1 MSHDGT
7 AMHLRATIAS
17 PQGNVG
23 TIASPH
29 GDGSM
34 FGGRTRFRG
43 PETPPPGPTAPR
55 VRVPVRGSSVITGL
69 GRSCRAELIGFA
81 SPIGRLS
88 AILRITDEATGNTAT
103 SVVPVG
109 LPGPIE
115 GATRTPELMMP
126 QSEVRA
132 RDLWAETEPVR
143 LLPSLRAGTLLEE
156 LLTADFDDTSAH
168 RLSLVLTTAL
178 YAGALASACV
188 TASRRD
194 IGFDV
199 GPKSNA
205 QPTQG
210 GVGMTEAT
218 HAYDWRGREIV
229 DSDGKKIGTIEEL
242 YYDNET
248 TRPEWAAIRTGM
260 PGTKLSVV
268 PISQLQ
274 PHGEEL
280 RVPFGKAQIKDAPS
294 IDPDRDLSQAEEER
308 LYSHYGL
315 SYGGR
320 RSDSGLREGLR
331 EGARPARPRPQRRAS
346 TGAGVRVGK
355 EES

>member
-7 AMHLRATIAS
+7 TMHLRATIAS

-43 PETPPPGPTAPR
+43 PETPPPETAPR

-132 RDLWAETEPVR
+132 RDLWA
-143 LLPSLRAGTLLEE
+143 RAF
-156 LLTADFDDTSAH
+156 A
-168 RLSLVLTTAL
+168 
-178 YAGALASACV
+178 
-188 TASRRD
+188 
-194 IGFDV
+194 
-199 GPKSNA
+199 A
-205 QPTQG
+205 QPPRRNP
-210 GVGMTEAT
+210 A
-218 HAYDWRGREIV
+218 RGAP
-229 DSDGKKIGTIEEL
+229 DG
-242 YYDNET
+242 
-248 TRPEWAAIRTGM
+248 
-260 PGTKLSVV
+260 
-268 PISQLQ
+268 
-274 PHGEEL
+274 
-280 RVPFGKAQIKDAPS
+280 
-294 IDPDRDLSQAEEER
+294 
-308 LYSHYGL
+308 
-315 SYGGR
+315 
-320 RSDSGLREGLR
+320 GLRRHVRSPAIARAHHGAVRGCARQRLR
-331 EGARPARPRPQRRAS
+331 NGIEKGHRVRRRA
-346 TGAGVRVGK
+346 
-355 EES
+355 

>member
-1 MSHDGT
+1 
-7 AMHLRATIAS
+7 
-17 PQGNVG
+17 
-23 TIASPH
+23 
-29 GDGSM
+29 
-34 FGGRTRFRG
+34 
-43 PETPPPGPTAPR
+43 
-55 VRVPVRGSSVITGL
+55 
-69 GRSCRAELIGFA
+69 
-81 SPIGRLS
+81 
-88 AILRITDEATGNTAT
+88 
-103 SVVPVG
+103 
-109 LPGPIE
+109 
-115 GATRTPELMMP
+115 
-126 QSEVRA
+126 
-132 RDLWAETEPVR
+132 
-143 LLPSLRAGTLLEE
+143 
-156 LLTADFDDTSAH
+156 
-168 RLSLVLTTAL
+168 
-178 YAGALASACV
+178 
-188 TASRRD
+188 
-194 IGFDV
+194 
-199 GPKSNA
+199 
-205 QPTQG
+205 
-210 GVGMTEAT
+210 MTEAT

-320 RSDSGLREGLR
+320 RSDSGLREGRR